1 MPMKTHAEYGWC
13 SGAQYRHRLIESE
26 TRQACD
32 GDQTASFD
40 WTEAGHPTVENEML
54 LSIEKSATVTLVV

>member
-1 MPMKTHAEYGWC
+1 METRAECGW
-13 SGAQYRHRLIESE
+13 SSAAEHRHRLIQSE
-26 TRQACD
+26 TRQGCD